1 MNPRGVNRLL
11 VPVALVAMAATCG
24 GPASEDGAGA
34 SSTAPA
40 ETVDPDVV
48 ANLRDEGFHRSRV
61 MEFAHVLT
69 DLYGPRYANSPS
81 YDGASRWARD
91 TLEGFGL
98 KAALEPWGEFGY
110 AWENRFTSVHITAPQ
125 YQPVIG
131 YAQPGTRSTNG
142 SVAGP
147 VAAVDL
153 TTIRTRDDLNALGER
168 IGTSI
173 LLVSPEREL
182 VPNFLPQAVRL
193 SDEELSGMA
202 RLEIDPR
209 NNPVQAADDDEAE
222 PELTRHDIERFLEQ
236 QGVDVLVEVGSA
248 NVGPMDK
255 GIVHVSGDGPLP
267 LDEPLPMPRVVVA
280 AEHYNRMMRLLAA
293 GTPVSMEVEV
303 RNVLSADDPLDYN
316 VIAELPGGDLA
327 HEVVMI
333 GGHLDAEPAG
343 TGATD
348 NAAGSAIVIEAMR
361 LLRAID
367 ARPRRTIRAALWG
380 AEETGLL
387 GSRGYVREH
396 FGGPPADGIP
406 NGAANGSAGE
416 RQAGGDPKAP
426 DKPAAHANL
435 SVYFNVDWYG
445 RFRGMYLQGNDASR
459 PIFEAW
465 MAPFHD
471 VGMSWIVPG
480 NTCCT
485 DHMAFL
491 EAGLQGFQFIQDDLE
506 FFNATFHTN
515 MDVYD
520 RLIADDLQQ
529 ASVILAS
536 FAYHAAM
543 REGPF
548 PRADGLNNGRR
559 WHK

>member
-1 MNPRGVNRLL
+1 MIAGGVNRMPALIAL
-11 VPVALVAMAATCG
+11 AAMFAGCAVPAGEEATGGSAA
-24 GPASEDGAGA
+24 P
-34 SSTAPA
+34 P
-40 ETVDPDVV
+40 ETVDLDVV
-48 ANLRDEGFHRSRV
+48 AELRDEGFNRSRV

-81 YDGASRWARD
+81 YDGAASWARD

-98 KAALEPWGEFGY
+98 EAALEPWGEFGY
-110 AWENRFTSVHITAPQ
+110 AWENRYASVHITAPQ

-131 YAQPGTRSTNG
+131 YAQPGTRGTEG
-142 SVAGP
+142 RVAGP
-147 VAAVDL
+147 VTAVDL
-153 TTIRTRDDLNALGER
+153 GAIQTRDDLNALRGR
-168 IGTSI
+168 IETSI
-173 LLVSPEREL
+173 LLISPEREL
-182 VPNFLPQAVRL
+182 APNFSPQAVRL

-202 RLEIDPR
+202 RLKIDPA
-209 NNPVQAADDDEAE
+209 NNPTQSTGDDEAE
-222 PELTRHDIERFLEQ
+222 PELTRHDIETFLEQ
-236 QGVDVLVEVGSA
+236 QGVDVLVEIGST

-267 LDEPLPMPRVVVA
+267 LDEPVPMPRVVIA

-293 GTPVSMEVEV
+293 GTPVEMEVEV
-303 RNVLSADDPLDYN
+303 RNDLGTSDPVDYN

-333 GGHLDAEPAG
+333 GGHLDAEPGG

-348 NAAGSAIVIEAMR
+348 NASGCAIVMEAMR
-361 LLRAID
+361 LLQA
-367 ARPRRTIRAALWG
+367 AGLEPRRTIRAALWG

-396 FGGPPADGIP
+396 FGDPA
-406 NGAANGSAGE
+406 ST
-416 RQAGGDPKAP
+416 

-445 RFRGMYLQGNDASR
+445 RFRGIYLQGNDETR

-465 MAPFHD
+465 MEPFHD

-520 RLIADDLQQ
+520 RLIAGDLRQ

-543 REGPF
+543 RDELF
-548 PRADGLNNGRR
+548 PRTDGLANGRR

>member
-1 MNPRGVNRLL
+1 
-11 VPVALVAMAATCG
+11 MAATCG

-34 SSTAPA
+34 TTGTTAPA

-48 ANLRDEGFHRSRV
+48 ASLRDEGFHRSRV
-61 MEFAHVLT
+61 MEFARVLT

-81 YDGASRWARD
+81 YDAASRWARE
-91 TLEGFGL
+91 TFEGFGL
-98 KAALEPWGEFGY
+98 YAVLEPWGEFGY
-110 AWENRFTSVHITAPQ
+110 AWENRYTSVHITAPR

-153 TTIRTRDDLNALGER
+153 AAFRTPDDLEALRGQL
-168 IGTSI
+168 GTSI
-173 LLVSPEREL
+173 LLVSAEREL
-182 VPNFLPQAVRL
+182 VPNFSPQAVRL
-193 SDEELSGMA
+193 SDEELGDMA
-202 RLEIDPR
+202 RLEIAEPADDNDDQAEPAG
-209 NNPVQAADDDEAE
+209 NNDQVQA
-222 PELTRHDIERFLEQ
+222 ELSRHDIERFLEE

-380 AEETGLL
+380 AEEAGLL

-406 NGAANGSAGE
+406 NGAADGRAGE
-416 RQAGGDPKAP
+416 RQAGGDPTAP

>member
-1 MNPRGVNRLL
+1 MIARGINRTP
-11 VPVALVAMAATCG
+11 VPFVLAAMFVACASSEQG
-24 GPASEDGAGA
+24 GVP
-34 SSTAPA
+34 STAPA
-40 ETVDPDVV
+40 ETVDAATV

-91 TLEGFGL
+91 TFEGFGL

-153 TTIRTRDDLNALGER
+153 SAIRTRDDLNALGER
-168 IGTSI
+168 IETSI
-173 LLVSPEREL
+173 LLISPERVL
-182 VPNFLPQAVRL
+182 VPNFSAQAVRL

-209 NNPVQAADDDEAE
+209 NNPAQSADDDEAE
-222 PELTRHDIERFLEQ
+222 PELTRRDIETFLEQ
-236 QGVDVLVEVGSA
+236 QGVAVLVEVGSE

-267 LDEPLPMPRVVVA
+267 LDEPAPMPRVVIA
-280 AEHYNRMMRLLAA
+280 AEHYNRMMRLLTNE
-293 GTPVSMEVEV
+293 TPVEMEIEV
-303 RNVLSADDPLDYN
+303 RNELSAEDPVDYN
-316 VIAELPGGDLA
+316 VIAELPGADLA

-361 LLRAID
+361 LLQA
-367 ARPRRTIRAALWG
+367 AGVEPRRTIRAALWG
-380 AEETGLL
+380 AEEAGLL

-396 FGGPPADGIP
+396 FGDPA
-406 NGAANGSAGE
+406 AA
-416 RQAGGDPKAP
+416 

-471 VGMSWIVPG
+471 LGMSWIVPG

-491 EAGLQGFQFIQDDLE
+491 EAGLQGYQFIQDDLE

-520 RLIADDLQQ
+520 RLITEDLQQ

>member
-1 MNPRGVNRLL
+1 MIARGVNRMPSLVAL
-11 VPVALVAMAATCG
+11 AATLAACGVPAGEGDADGVVPV
-24 GPASEDGAGA
+24 
-34 SSTAPA
+34 
-40 ETVDPDVV
+40 ETVDLDVV
-48 ANLRDEGFHRSRV
+48 AELRDEGFNRSRV

-69 DLYGPRYANSPS
+69 DRYGPRFANSPS
-81 YDGASRWARD
+81 YDGAANWARD
-91 TLEGFGL
+91 TLEEFGL
-98 KAALEPWGEFGY
+98 EATLEPWGEFGY
-110 AWENRFTSVHITAPQ
+110 AWENRHTSVHITAPQ

-131 YAQPGTRSTNG
+131 YAQPGTRSTDG
-142 SVAGP
+142 RIAGP

-153 TTIRTRDDLNALGER
+153 SRVETRDDLEALDAR
-168 IGTSI
+168 VDTSI
-173 LLVSPEREL
+173 LLISPEREL
-182 VPNFLPQAVRL
+182 VPNFSPPAVRL

-209 NNPVQAADDDEAE
+209 NNPTQSREDDEAA
-222 PELTRHDIERFLEQ
+222 PELSRHDIETFLER
-236 QGVDVLVEVGSA
+236 QGVAVLVEIGST

-267 LDEPLPMPRVVVA
+267 LNEPVPMPRVVIA
-280 AEHYNRMMRLLAA
+280 PEHYNRMMRLLAA
-293 GTPVSMEVEV
+293 GTPVEMEVEV
-303 RNVLSADDPLDYN
+303 RNVLSDDDPLDYN

-348 NAAGSAIVIEAMR
+348 NASGCAIVMEAMR
-361 LLRAID
+361 LLRTAGLE
-367 ARPRRTIRAALWG
+367 PRRTIRAALWG
-380 AEETGLL
+380 AEESGLL
-387 GSRGYVREH
+387 GSRAYVREH
-396 FGGPPADGIP
+396 FGDPASP
-406 NGAANGSAGE
+406 E
-416 RQAGGDPKAP
+416 
-426 DKPAAHANL
+426 KPAAHANL

-445 RFRGMYLQGNDASR
+445 RFRGMYLQGNDDSR

-465 MAPFHD
+465 MEPFHD
-471 VGMSWIVPG
+471 VGMTWIVPG
-480 NTCCT
+480 NTGGT

-491 EAGLQGFQFIQDDLE
+491 EAGLQGYQFIQDDLE

-520 RLIADDLQQ
+520 RLIDDDLRQ

-543 REGPF
+543 RDELF
-548 PRADGLNNGRR
+548 PRADGLSNGRR

>member
-1 MNPRGVNRLL
+1 MNAHGVNRGS
-11 VPVALVAMAATCG
+11 VPVALALMVAACAVPVGEERADDATAA
-24 GPASEDGAGA
+24 
-34 SSTAPA
+34 A
-40 ETVDPDVV
+40 EAVDQDVV
-48 ANLRDEGFHRSRV
+48 ARLRLEGFERSRV
-61 MEFAHVLT
+61 MEFAQVLT

-98 KAALEPWGEFGY
+98 EAALEPWGEFGY
-110 AWENRFTSVHITAPQ
+110 VWENRYTSVHITVPQ

-131 YAQPGTRSTNG
+131 YAQPGTRGTNG

-153 TTIRTRDDLNALGER
+153 AAVRTRDDLDALRGR
-168 IGTSI
+168 IDASI

-182 VPNFLPQAVRL
+182 LPDFSPQAVRL
-193 SDEELSGMA
+193 SDEELEDMA
-202 RLEIDPR
+202 RLEIVDPLE
-209 NNPVQAADDDEAE
+209 NDEDEAAAGEDAAE
-222 PELTRHDIERFLEQ
+222 PELSRHDIETFLGQ
-236 QGVDVLVEVGSA
+236 QGVAVLVEVGAA

-255 GIVHVSGDGPLP
+255 GIVHVSGRGPLP
-267 LDEPLPMPRVVVA
+267 LDEPVPMPRIVVA
-280 AEHYNRMMRLLAA
+280 AEHYNRMMRLLAT
-293 GTPVSMEVEV
+293 GTPVEMEIEV
-303 RNVLSADDPLDYN
+303 RNVLSADDPVDYN
-316 VIAELPGGDLA
+316 VIAELPGGELA

-348 NAAGSAIVIEAMR
+348 NAAGSAVVMEAMR
-361 LLRAID
+361 LLRTAGLE
-367 ARPRRTIRAALWG
+367 PRRTIRAALWG
-380 AEETGLL
+380 AEEAGLL
-387 GSRGYVREH
+387 GSRGYVRKH
-396 FGGPPADGIP
+396 FGDPA
-406 NGAANGSAGE
+406 AV
-416 RQAGGDPKAP
+416 

-445 RFRGMYLQGNDASR
+445 RFRGVYLQGNDASR

-471 VGMSWIVPG
+471 LGMSWIVPG

-506 FFNATFHTN
+506 FFNVTFHTN

-520 RLIADDLQQ
+520 RLIAEDLKQ

-543 REGPF
+543 RDGPF
-548 PRADGLNNGRR
+548 PRADGLDNGRR

>member
-1 MNPRGVNRLL
+1 MNVRGVSRIL
-11 VPVALVAMAATCG
+11 VLVAIAAMVAACG
-24 GPASEDGAGA
+24 GPADGEGAAGSA
-34 SSTAPA
+34 VPA
-40 ETVDPDVV
+40 ESVDLDVV
-48 ANLRDEGFHRSRV
+48 ASLRDEGFRRSRV
-61 MEFAHVLT
+61 MEFARVLT
-69 DLYGPRYANSPS
+69 DLHGPRYANSPS
-81 YDGASRWARD
+81 YDSASRWARD

-98 KAALEPWGEFGY
+98 EAALEPWGEFGY

-131 YAQPGTRSTNG
+131 YPEPGTQSTNG
-142 SVAGP
+142 SVAGR
-147 VAAVDL
+147 VAAVNL
-153 TTIRTRDDLNALGER
+153 AAVRTRDDLNALRGR
-168 IGTSI
+168 INASI
-173 LLVSPEREL
+173 LLVSPERDL
-182 VPNFLPQAVRL
+182 FPAFSPQAVRL
-193 SDEELSGMA
+193 SDEELDDMA
-202 RLEIDPR
+202 RLEIVEDVGPGEDET
-209 NNPVQAADDDEAE
+209 AAGDDE
-222 PELTRHDIERFLEQ
+222 PELSRHDIETFLEE
-236 QGVDVLVEVGSA
+236 QGVGVLVEVGTA

-267 LDEPLPMPRVVVA
+267 LDEPVPMPRIVVA

-293 GTPVSMEVEV
+293 GTPVEMEIEII
-303 RNVLSADDPLDYN
+303 NVLSADDPVDYN
-316 VIAELPGGDLA
+316 VIAELPGGGLA

-348 NAAGSAIVIEAMR
+348 NAAGSAIVMEAMR
-361 LLRAID
+361 LLRTAGLE
-367 ARPRRTIRAALWG
+367 PERTIRAALWG
-380 AEETGLL
+380 AEEAGLL
-387 GSRGYVREH
+387 GSRGYVRRH
-396 FGGPPADGIP
+396 FGDPAASD
-406 NGAANGSAGE
+406 
-416 RQAGGDPKAP
+416 R
-426 DKPAAHANL
+426 PAAHANL

-445 RFRGMYLQGNDASR
+445 RFRGVYLQGNDASR

-465 MAPFHD
+465 MTPFHD
-471 VGMSWIVPG
+471 LGMSWIVPG

-520 RLIADDLQQ
+520 RLIEEDLKQ

-543 REGPF
+543 RDGSF
-548 PRADGLNNGRR
+548 PRADGLHNGRR

>member
-1 MNPRGVNRLL
+1 MIVRGVNRM
-11 VPVALVAMAATCG
+11 PALAAFAATLAACG
-24 GPASEDGAGA
+24 VPAGEEGTGGAG
-34 SSTAPA
+34 PV
-40 ETVDPDVV
+40 ETVDLEVV
-48 ANLRDEGFHRSRV
+48 AQLRDEGFNRSRV

-81 YDGASRWARD
+81 YDGAANWARD
-91 TLEGFGL
+91 TLEEFGL
-98 KAALEPWGEFGY
+98 DATLEPWGEFGY
-110 AWENRFTSVHITAPQ
+110 AWENRHTSVHITAPQ

-131 YAQPGTRSTNG
+131 YAQPGTRSTDG
-142 SVAGP
+142 KVAGP

-153 TTIRTRDDLNALGER
+153 SGVETRDDLEALGAR
-168 IGTSI
+168 VDTSI
-173 LLVSPEREL
+173 LLISPEREL
-182 VPNFLPQAVRL
+182 VPNFSPQAVRL

-209 NNPVQAADDDEAE
+209 NNPGQSTDDDEDEPDAE
-222 PELTRHDIERFLEQ
+222 RAAAGQEASPELTGRDIETFLER
-236 QGVDVLVEVGSA
+236 QGVAVLVEIGSS

-267 LDEPLPMPRVVVA
+267 LDEPVPMPRVVVA

-293 GTPVSMEVEV
+293 GTPVEMEIEV
-303 RNVLSADDPLDYN
+303 RNVLGDDDPLDYN
-316 VIAELPGGDLA
+316 VIADLPGGDLA

-348 NAAGSAIVIEAMR
+348 NAAGSAIVMEAMR
-361 LLRAID
+361 LLRAAD
-367 ARPRRTIRAALWG
+367 LEPRRTIRAALWG
-380 AEETGLL
+380 AEESGLL
-387 GSRGYVREH
+387 GSRAYVREH
-396 FGGPPADGIP
+396 FGDPASP
-406 NGAANGSAGE
+406 E
-416 RQAGGDPKAP
+416 
-426 DKPAAHANL
+426 KPAAHANL

-465 MAPFHD
+465 MEPFHD
-471 VGMSWIVPG
+471 VGMTWIVPG

-520 RLIADDLQQ
+520 RLIADDLRQ
-529 ASVILAS
+529 ASVVLAS

-543 REGPF
+543 RDELF
-548 PRADGLNNGRR
+548 PRADGLANGRR

>member
-1 MNPRGVNRLL
+1 MIARGVNRM
-11 VPVALVAMAATCG
+11 PALVALALMLAACG
-24 GPASEDGAGA
+24 LPAGEQSAVR
-34 SSTAPA
+34 SSALS
-40 ETVDPDVV
+40 ETVEAEVV
-48 ANLRDEGFHRSRV
+48 ASLRDEGFQRSQV

-81 YDGASRWARD
+81 YDGAARWARE
-91 TLEGFGL
+91 TFESFGL
-98 KAALEPWGEFGY
+98 EAAVEPWGEFGY
-110 AWENRFTSVHITAPQ
+110 AWENHYTSVHLTAPR

-131 YAQPGTRSTNG
+131 YAQPGTRGTEG
-142 SVAGP
+142 PVAGP
-147 VAAVDL
+147 VATLDL
-153 TTIRTRDDLNALGER
+153 SAIRTWNDLNALRGR
-168 IGTSI
+168 IGASI
-173 LLVSPEREL
+173 LLISPEREL
-182 VPNFLPQAVRL
+182 LPNFSPQAVRL
-193 SDEELSGMA
+193 SDEELGEMA
-202 RLEIDPR
+202 RLEIAEP
-209 NNPVQAADDDEAE
+209 ADDNEPSADGEEPE
-222 PELTRHDIERFLEQ
+222 PELSRHEIEEFLEQ
-236 QGVDVLVEVGSA
+236 QGVAVLVEVGAA

-267 LDEPLPMPRVVVA
+267 LDQPVPMSRVVVA
-280 AEHYNRMMRLLAA
+280 AEHYNRMMRLLEA
-293 GTPVSMEVEV
+293 GTPVEMEIEV
-303 RNVLSADDPLDYN
+303 RNVLGADDPVDYN
-316 VIAELPGGDLA
+316 VIAQLPGGDLA

-361 LLRAID
+361 LLRALD
-367 ARPRRTIRAALWG
+367 LKPRRTIRAALWG
-380 AEETGLL
+380 AEESGLL

-396 FGGPPADGIP
+396 FG
-406 NGAANGSAGE
+406 
-416 RQAGGDPKAP
+416 DPEAP
-426 DKPAAHANL
+426 EKPVAHANL

-445 RFRGMYLQGNDASR
+445 RFRGIYLQGNDESR

-465 MAPFHD
+465 MEPFQD

-520 RLIADDLQQ
+520 RLVAEDLKQ
-529 ASVILAS
+529 ASAILAS

-543 REGPF
+543 RDEPF
-548 PRADGLNNGRR
+548 PRADGMNNGRR

>member
-1 MNPRGVNRLL
+1 MIAIGVKRLPAL
-11 VPVALVAMAATCG
+11 LALVALVAHGARAEEQDPGKASAA
-24 GPASEDGAGA
+24 
-34 SSTAPA
+34 A
-40 ETVDPDVV
+40 ETVDPAVV
-48 ANLRDEGFHRSRV
+48 ADLRDEGFGRSQV
-61 MEFAHVLT
+61 MEFARVLT
-69 DLYGPRYANSPS
+69 DVYGPRYANSPS
-81 YDGASRWARD
+81 YDGAARWARD
-91 TLEGFGL
+91 TLEAFDL
-98 KAALEPWGEFGY
+98 EPTLEPWGEYGY
-110 AWENRFTSVHITAPQ
+110 AWENRYTSVHITAPQ

-131 YAQPGTRSTNG
+131 YAKPGTRGTQG
-142 SVAGP
+142 AVAGP
-147 VAAVDL
+147 VAALDL
-153 TTIRTRDDLNALGER
+153 ASIETRDDLEALHGR

-173 LLVSPEREL
+173 LLVSPRREL
-182 VPNFLPQAVRL
+182 VPNFSPQAVRL
-193 SDEELSGMA
+193 SDEELRGMA
-202 RLEIDPR
+202 RLDIDRLDAASPP
-209 NNPVQAADDDEAE
+209 PVDEEEPE
-222 PELTRHDIERFLEQ
+222 PELSRHDIETFLEQ
-236 QGVDVLVEVGSA
+236 QGAAVLVEIGSD

-267 LDEPLPMPRVVVA
+267 LDEPVPMPRVVVA
-280 AEHYNRMMRLLAA
+280 AEHYNRMMRLLAN
-293 GTPVSMEVEV
+293 GTPVEMEIEV

-316 VIAELPGGDLA
+316 VIADLPGGDLA

-361 LLRAID
+361 LLRALD
-367 ARPRRTIRAALWG
+367 LKPRRTIRAALWG
-380 AEETGLL
+380 AEESGLL

-396 FGGPPADGIP
+396 FGDPE
-406 NGAANGSAGE
+406 AAE
-416 RQAGGDPKAP
+416 
-426 DKPAAHANL
+426 KPAAHANL

-445 RFRGMYLQGNDASR
+445 RFRGIYLQGNDEAR

-465 MAPFHD
+465 MAPFRD
-471 VGMSWIVPG
+471 VDMSWIVPG

-520 RLIADDLQQ
+520 RLVAEDLKQ

-543 REGPF
+543 RDGPF

>member
-1 MNPRGVNRLL
+1 ML
-11 VPVALVAMAATCG
+11 AACG
-24 GPASEDGAGA
+24 PLADEQGTARSSAS
-34 SSTAPA
+34 A
-40 ETVDPDVV
+40 EAVEADVV
-48 ANLRDEGFHRSRV
+48 AALRDEGFHGSQV

-91 TLEGFGL
+91 TLEEFGL
-98 KAALEPWGEFGY
+98 EARLEPWGEFGY
-110 AWENRFTSVHITAPQ
+110 AWENRYTSVHITAPQ

-131 YAQPGTRSTNG
+131 YAQPGTRGTEG
-142 SVAGP
+142 TVAGP
-147 VAAVDL
+147 VAALDL
-153 TTIRTRDDLNALGER
+153 ASIETRDDLEALRDR

-173 LLVSPEREL
+173 LLVSPQREL
-182 VPNFLPQAVRL
+182 VPNFSPQAVRL
-193 SDEELSGMA
+193 SDEELGEMA
-202 RLEIDPR
+202 RLKIAELTDDNEPS
-209 NNPVQAADDDEAE
+209 ADGEDAE
-222 PELTRHDIERFLEQ
+222 PELSRHEIEEFLEH
-236 QGVDVLVEVGSA
+236 QGAAVLVEIGSA

-255 GIVHVSGDGPLP
+255 GIVHVSGNGPLP
-267 LDEPLPMPRVVVA
+267 LDEPVPMPRVVVA
-280 AEHYNRMMRLLAA
+280 AEHYNRMMRLLAN
-293 GTPVSMEVEV
+293 GTPVEMEIEV
-303 RNVLSADDPLDYN
+303 RNVLSADDPVDYN
-316 VIAELPGGDLA
+316 VIADLAGGDLA

-348 NAAGSAIVIEAMR
+348 NAAGSAIVMEAMR
-361 LLRAID
+361 LLRTLD
-367 ARPRRTIRAALWG
+367 LKPRRTIRAALWG
-380 AEETGLL
+380 AEESGLL

-396 FGGPPADGIP
+396 FG
-406 NGAANGSAGE
+406 
-416 RQAGGDPKAP
+416 DPEAVE
-426 DKPAAHANL
+426 KPAAHANL

-445 RFRGMYLQGNDASR
+445 RFRGIYLQGNDEAR

-520 RLIADDLQQ
+520 RLIADDLKQ

-543 REGPF
+543 RDEPF

>member
-1 MNPRGVNRLL
+1 MPAL
-11 VPVALVAMAATCG
+11 VALVAMFAACG
-24 GPASEDGAGA
+24 TPKGDRGADF
-34 SSTAPA
+34 STASA
-40 ETVDPDVV
+40 EPVDLDVV
-48 ANLRDEGFHRSRV
+48 AELRDEGFDRSRV
-61 MEFAHVLT
+61 MEFARVLT
-69 DLYGPRYANSPS
+69 DLYGPRFANSPS
-81 YDGASRWARD
+81 YDAAARWARD
-91 TLEGFGL
+91 TFGEFGL
-98 KAALEPWGEFGY
+98 HATLEPWGEYGY
-110 AWENRFTSVHITAPQ
+110 AWENRHTSVHITAPQ

-131 YAQPGTRSTNG
+131 YAQPGTRSTDG
-142 SVAGP
+142 KVAGP
-147 VAAVDL
+147 VAPVDL
-153 TTIRTRDDLNALGER
+153 DAIRTPDDLEALGTR
-168 IGTSI
+168 IQTSI

-182 VPNFLPQAVRL
+182 VPNFSPQAVRL

-209 NNPVQAADDDEAE
+209 NNPTQSADGDEA
-222 PELTRHDIERFLEQ
+222 ELTRHDIETVLEQ
-236 QGVDVLVEVGSA
+236 QGVAVLVEIGST

-267 LDEPLPMPRVVVA
+267 LDEPVPMPRVVVA

-293 GTPVSMEVEV
+293 GTPVEMEIEV
-303 RNVLSADDPLDYN
+303 RNVLSDDDPLDHN

-327 HEVVMI
+327 QEVVMI

-348 NAAGSAIVIEAMR
+348 NAAGSAIVMEAMR
-361 LLRAID
+361 LLQA
-367 ARPRRTIRAALWG
+367 ANLEPRRTIRAALWG
-380 AEETGLL
+380 AEEAGLL

-396 FGGPPADGIP
+396 FGDPA
-406 NGAANGSAGE
+406 
-416 RQAGGDPKAP
+416 AP

-445 RFRGMYLQGNDASR
+445 RFRGMYLQGNDESR

-465 MAPFHD
+465 MQPFHH

-520 RLIADDLQQ
+520 RLIADDLRQ

-543 REGPF
+543 RDELF
-548 PRADGLNNGRR
+548 PRVDGLANGRR

>member
-1 MNPRGVNRLL
+1 MP
-11 VPVALVAMAATCG
+11 ALVGLALMLVACGIPDYEQGSVKETGAAEAVDAAAV
-24 GPASEDGAGA
+24 AS
-34 SSTAPA
+34 
-40 ETVDPDVV
+40 
-48 ANLRDEGFHRSRV
+48 LRNEGFQRSRV

-81 YDGASRWARD
+81 YDGAAGWARD
-91 TLEGFGL
+91 TLAEFGL
-98 KAALEPWGEFGY
+98 ETVLEPWGEFGY
-110 AWENRFTSVHITAPQ
+110 AWENRYMSVHLTEPQ

-131 YAQPGTRSTNG
+131 YAQPGTRGTEG
-142 SVAGP
+142 GIAGP
-147 VAAVDL
+147 VSALDL
-153 TTIRTRDDLNALGER
+153 SDIETQDDLAALRGR
-168 IGTSI
+168 IETSI
-173 LLVSPEREL
+173 LLVSPQREL
-182 VPNFLPQAVRL
+182 VPNFSPQAVRL
-193 SDEELSGMA
+193 SDEELTDMA
-202 RLEIDPR
+202 RLEVSEPAGDDEPS
-209 NNPVQAADDDEAE
+209 ADDEEAE
-222 PELTRHDIERFLEQ
+222 PELSRREIEEFLESE
-236 QGVDVLVEVGSA
+236 GVAVLVETGSA

-267 LDEPLPMPRVVVA
+267 LDQPVPMPRVVVA
-280 AEHYNRMMRLLAA
+280 PEHYNRMMRLLAN
-293 GTPVSMEVEV
+293 GTPVEMEVEV
-303 RNVLSADDPLDYN
+303 RNVLSADDPVDYN

-327 HEVVMI
+327 NEVVMI

-361 LLRAID
+361 LLQALD
-367 ARPRRTIRAALWG
+367 LKPRRTIRAALWG

-396 FGGPPADGIP
+396 FGDPASP
-406 NGAANGSAGE
+406 E
-416 RQAGGDPKAP
+416 
-426 DKPAAHANL
+426 KPAAHANL

-445 RFRGMYLQGNDASR
+445 RFRGIYLQGNDEAR

-465 MAPFHD
+465 MEPFHD

-491 EAGLQGFQFIQDDLE
+491 ETGLQGFQFIQDDLE

-520 RLIADDLQQ
+520 RLVAEDLKQ

-543 REGPF
+543 RDEPF

>member
-1 MNPRGVNRLL
+1 MPTLL
-11 VPVALVAMAATCG
+11 ALAATLAACG
-24 GPASEDGAGA
+24 VPAGEEGVGGSAA
-34 SSTAPA
+34 SP
-40 ETVDPDVV
+40 EKVDLHVV
-48 ANLRDEGFHRSRV
+48 AELRDEGFNRSRV

-81 YDGASRWARD
+81 YDGAANWARD
-91 TLEGFGL
+91 TFEEFGL
-98 KAALEPWGEFGY
+98 EAALEPWGEFGY
-110 AWENRFTSVHITAPQ
+110 AWENRHTSVHITAPR

-131 YAQPGTRSTNG
+131 YAQPGTRSTDG
-142 SVAGP
+142 KVAGP
-147 VAAVDL
+147 VGAVDL
-153 TTIRTRDDLNALGER
+153 SAIRTRDDLEALGTR
-168 IGTSI
+168 VDTSI
-173 LLVSPEREL
+173 LLISPEREL
-182 VPNFLPQAVRL
+182 VPNFSPQAVRL
-193 SDEELSGMA
+193 SDEELGGMA

-209 NNPVQAADDDEAE
+209 NNPGQSTDDDEDEPDAE
-222 PELTRHDIERFLEQ
+222 RAAAGQEASPELTGRDIETFLER
-236 QGVDVLVEVGSA
+236 QGVAVLVEVGSS

-267 LDEPLPMPRVVVA
+267 LDEPVPMPRVVIA

-293 GTPVSMEVEV
+293 GTPVEMEIEV
-303 RNVLSADDPLDYN
+303 RNVLGDDDPLDYN

-348 NAAGSAIVIEAMR
+348 NAAGSAIVMEAMR
-361 LLRAID
+361 LLRA
-367 ARPRRTIRAALWG
+367 AGLEPRRTIRAALWG
-380 AEETGLL
+380 AEESGLL
-387 GSRGYVREH
+387 GSRSYVREH
-396 FGGPPADGIP
+396 FGDPA
-406 NGAANGSAGE
+406 S
-416 RQAGGDPKAP
+416 P

-471 VGMSWIVPG
+471 VGMTWIVPG
-480 NTCCT
+480 NTGGS

-491 EAGLQGFQFIQDDLE
+491 EAGLQGYQFIQDDLE

-520 RLIADDLQQ
+520 RLIADDLRQ

-543 REGPF
+543 RDELF
-548 PRADGLNNGRR
+548 PRADGLANGRR